1 MTANQIAYQNMLENV
16 RSNQAREQEQNRTNV
31 ANEDLRLQ
39 ELREAQR
46 HNVTTE
52 TETNRSNLAKELENN
67 RHNVATESETARHN
81 VVTEQEAG
89 RHNRVTENTA
99 NTVARE
105 TERHNRAAESTA
117 NTVARETARHNKTT
131 EVETKRHNVA
141 NENQAANEMAWNN
154 DSKAKD
160 RQNQRAIA
168 NANNNAAMHRLRYQE
183 GQAGLRTLW
192 ETPTKLLPSVSRVVP
207 DVVKTFSR
215 LIPMVK

>member
-46 HNVTTE
+46 HNTTTE
-52 TETNRSNLAKELENN
+52 SETNRSNLAKELETN
-67 RHNVATESETARHN
+67 RHNVATENETARHN
-81 VVTEQEAG
+81 VVTEQETG
-89 RHNRVTENTA
+89 RHNRVAENTA
-99 NTVARE
+99 NAVAY
-105 TERHNRAAESTA
+105 
-117 NTVARETARHNKTT
+117 ETARHNQTT
-131 EVETKRHNVA
+131 EAESKRHNVA
-141 NENQAANEMAWNN
+141 NENQAANEMAWNY

-160 RQNQRAIA
+160 RQNQRDIS
-168 NANNNAAMHRLRYQE
+168 NANNNAAMHRVRYQE

-192 ETPTKLLPSVSRVVP
+192 DTPTKLLPSVSRMVP